1 MLKAKIKMVL
11 FVSRYMPSLKV
22 AAAEDRKKAE
32 ELAAQAAADRSRAE
46 DLASSAAHQRAM
58 AEAVSRATAASAHQ
72 AYGSAAWTRIGFVS
86 NYLYNR
92 ELT

>member
-1 MLKAKIKMVL
+1 MLKAKIKMIL
-11 FVSRYMPSLKV
+11 FVARYMPSLKV

-58 AEAVSRATAASAHQ
+58 AEAVSRATASAHQ
-72 AYGSAAWTRIGFVS
+72 ASAGSAA
-86 NYLYNR
+86 
-92 ELT
+92 